1 MTLKDGKVG
10 GSYFVEETHL
20 PLMLEKRM
28 EALGMTKGSRVSL
41 IHKKGSGTSVIML
54 RGTRFAV
61 GKGIVANILVRED
74 EQS

>member
-1 MTLKDGKVG
+1 M
-10 GSYFVEETHL
+10 EETHL

-61 GKGIVANILVRED
+61 GKGIAANILVRED